1 MEFMMQEHQF
11 TIFLAA
17 PEQSEDDAAA
27 LYEAGCSDGS
37 ISTSAG
43 VTRIDFHR
51 ESTSLVDAIRSA
63 IADIESAGF
72 DVDRVEFQRDAL
84 VEA

>member
-1 MEFMMQEHQF
+1 MRDHEF
-11 TIFLAA
+11 TVILAS

-43 VTRIDFHR
+43 VTRVDFHR
-51 ESTSLVDAIRSA
+51 EAESLEEAIRSA
-63 IADIESAGF
+63 IADVQSAGF
-72 DVDRVEFQRDAL
+72 HVAHVRLEPESLTRA
-84 VEA
+84 